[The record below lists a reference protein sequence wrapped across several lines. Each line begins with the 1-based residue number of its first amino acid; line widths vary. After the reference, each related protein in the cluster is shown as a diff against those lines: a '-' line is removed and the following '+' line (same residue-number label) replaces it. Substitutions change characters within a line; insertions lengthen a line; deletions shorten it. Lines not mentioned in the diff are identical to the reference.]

1 LWVYLL
7 GRFSLMLYFFP
18 AAYPNIYYRALLYK
32 LYLNRLYVKGRN
44 EAEVSLRPFFIP
56 KIPRNSW

>member
-18 AAYPNIYYRALLYK
+18 AAYPNIYYRTFFLAG
-32 LYLNRLYVKGRN
+32 V
-44 EAEVSLRPFFIP
+44 AE
-56 KIPRNSW
+56 ND

>member
-18 AAYPNIYYRALLYK
+18 AAYPNIYYRALLNLIKNYQVCHYQEEGK
-32 LYLNRLYVKGRN
+32 
-44 EAEVSLRPFFIP
+44 
-56 KIPRNSW
+56 